1 MNTEVTHVRDVAFAP
16 PENNVHAQKGL
27 TTLPSLQA
35 LHTDGILYGFAEG
48 ITWQEGAPH
57 TRSDSGCINAPYT

>member
-16 PENNVHAQKGL
+16 PEDNVHAHKGL
-27 TTLPSLQA
+27 NTLPPLQA
-35 LHTDGILYGFAEG
+35 LHADGILYGFAEG
-48 ITWQEGAPH
+48 ITWQEEVPH

>member
-16 PENNVHAQKGL
+16 LEDNAHAQKGL

-48 ITWQEGAPH
+48 ITWQGATH